1 MPVAF
6 DWESCDI
13 LRVKYHGL
21 IDGDDAVAASLAM
34 SADPRFDD
42 LIGII
47 IDTLELTE
55 NTAQI
60 EHVEKLVA
68 ISKSM
73 VLSNPRI
80 RNALVI
86 NYDENTS
93 GLAALYTFLAEEL
106 VWEVEMFADLE
117 PAREWV
123 FAVRNH

>member
-13 LRVKYHGL
+13 LRVKYYGL

-34 SADPRFDD
+34 SADPRVDD

-117 PAREWV
+117 SAREWV